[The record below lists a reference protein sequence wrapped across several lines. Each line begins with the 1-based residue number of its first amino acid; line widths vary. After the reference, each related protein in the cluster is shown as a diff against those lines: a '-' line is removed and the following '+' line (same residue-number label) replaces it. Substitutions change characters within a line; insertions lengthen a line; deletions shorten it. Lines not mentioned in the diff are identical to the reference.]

1 MYSQEKN
8 MLMMN
13 KFRSF
18 IVCAAL
24 MIGMLFPVLSAQAD
38 ESAYPPA
45 DPVPSMQTAAPATE
59 TTDGGDGETTLSCG
73 VCLDGGGNQVSCN
86 KATNKYPCST
96 STYSCNAS
104 SACY

>member
-1 MYSQEKN
+1 

-13 KFRSF
+13 KFRPF

-59 TTDGGDGETTLSCG
+59 TTDGGDGETALSCG
-73 VCLDGGGNQVSCN
+73 ACNDAGGNMVSCN
-86 KATNKYPCST
+86 RATNKYPCST
-96 STYSCNAS
+96 STYSCNVS
-104 SACY
+104 STCY

>member
-1 MYSQEKN
+1 

-13 KFRSF
+13 RFRPSV
-18 IVCAAL
+18 VCAAL
-24 MIGMLFPVLSAQAD
+24 AIGMLFPVLSAQAD

-59 TTDGGDGETTLSCG
+59 TTDGGGAETTLSCG
-73 VCLDGGGNQVSCN
+73 ACLDHAGNQVSCN
-86 KATNKYPCST
+86 RSTNKYPCST
-96 STYSCNAS
+96 STYSCSAS